1 MSLIFD
7 KYKYE
12 VTSMRIFGGNQR
24 IYVKW
29 KEMLKSRK
37 PYSKR

>member
-12 VTSMRIFGGNQR
+12 VTSMRIFGGESKNLR
-24 IYVKW
+24 EMERNVKI
-29 KEMLKSRK
+29 
-37 PYSKR
+37 